1 MQACTVADPGEGQG
15 GPGPPLLLD
24 QTEAKRP
31 EKNFFG
37 DCPPPLPLSTDA
49 YKNITNIDRCK
60 LNIPIKGAWACQACV
75 FLALQFILN

>member
-31 EKNFFG
+31 EKIFLQTA
-37 DCPPPLPLSTDA
+37 PPPLSTDA
-49 YKNITNIDRCK
+49 YKNITNIHRCK
-60 LNIPIKGAWACQACV
+60 LNVPIKGAWACQACV
-75 FLALQFILN
+75 FLELQFILN